1 MKAIAAK
8 PKSIDEYI
16 AGFPIEIQSILEEIR
31 NAIAIAAPDAKETI
45 GYGMPTF
52 TLNGTLV
59 HFAAFKNHIGFYSM
73 PSATAEFQ
81 KELVQFKSG
90 KGSIQFP
97 LEKPM
102 PLELIRR
109 IVEFRVQENLVKA
122 KKLGLL

>member
-1 MKAIAAK
+1 MNSSAAK
-8 PKSIDEYI
+8 PNDIDEYI
-16 AGFPIEIQSILEEIR
+16 AGFPAVIQVILEQVR
-31 NAIAIAAPDAKETI
+31 NTIAEAAPDAKETI

-59 HFAAFKNHIGFYSM
+59 HFAAFKNHIGFYSL
-73 PSATAEFQ
+73 PNATAEFQ
-81 KELVQFKSG
+81 KELGQFKSG

-109 IVEFRVQENLVKA
+109 IVVFRVQENLAKA
-122 KKLGLL
+122 KTLDLL